1 MTTPTHSTNKPTN
14 DAPQS
19 RPMSGKTLLDDF
31 HPSRF
36 LKVADLLTRWKT
48 NEIICTISRV
58 TEEETT
64 PSLKDI
70 DPATRAPRKVWQ
82 PAFYFLTKSGK
93 EWPSAYLL
101 SAKVDIESL
110 KLATGA
116 QTAEELTGKRVR
128 IKVSEHRS
136 QAVLRI
142 DPTPPAPAAEAK

>member
-1 MTTPTHSTNKPTN
+1 MTTPHAPKNN

-48 NEIICTISRV
+48 NEITCTISRV

-70 DPATRAPRKVWQ
+70 DPATKAPRKVWQ

-110 KLATGA
+110 KAATGA
-116 QTAEELTGKRVR
+116 QTAEELPGKRIK
-128 IKVSEHRS
+128 IKVSEHRQ

-142 DPTPPAPAAEAK
+142 DPTPPTETK

>member
-1 MTTPTHSTNKPTN
+1 MTTPTRPTN
-14 DAPQS
+14 DAPAS
-19 RPMSGKTLLDDF
+19 RPMQGKTLLDDF

-36 LKVADLLTRWKT
+36 LKVADLLSRWKVQQIT
-48 NEIICTISRV
+48 VTISRV

-110 KLATGA
+110 KTATRA
-116 QTAEELTGKRVR
+116 ETADQLPNKRVT

-142 DPTPPAPAAEAK
+142 DPTPPAEPAK

>member
-1 MTTPTHSTNKPTN
+1 MQPTTPNN
-14 DAPQS
+14 NVPQS
-19 RPMSGKTLLDDF
+19 RPMSGNTLLDDF

-36 LKVADLLTRWKT
+36 LKTADLLTRWKT
-48 NEIICTISRV
+48 NQITCTIARV
-58 TEEETT
+58 TQEETT
-64 PSLKDI
+64 PNPKDI
-70 DPATRAPRKVWQ
+70 DPATNKPRKVWQ

-110 KLATGA
+110 KTATNA
-116 QTAEELTGKRVR
+116 QTAEELPGKRVT

-142 DPTPPAPAAEAK
+142 DPTPPA